1 MAEDVYSPNLDG
13 IGEKKPESDHK
24 KEMSAKSADALITLV
39 KGFDGL
45 LAKTKAPTLLPRS

>member
-24 KEMSAKSADALITLV
+24 KEMSVKSAEAVITLV
-39 KGFDGL
+39 
-45 LAKTKAPTLLPRS
+45 